1 MLYFLEMKENEN
13 EGQQN
18 LEDTLK
24 EQQLRKKKI
33 KEKFDSVNQKKER
46 ENQN

>member
-1 MLYFLEMKENEN
+1 MSYCLEMKANEN
-13 EGQQN
+13 ERQQN

-46 ENQN
+46 